1 MTDLNGHAG
10 KPSANAPG
18 ALSID
23 PWLDLALTQRLRG

>member
-18 ALSID
+18 ALSMASLG
-23 PWLDLALTQRLRG
+23 WTLALT